1 MRLSRLRERDMD
13 AFVGH
18 LVHLDLQT
26 PVNSPH

>member
-18 LVHLDLQT
+18 LVHLGLQT
-26 PVNSPH
+26 PVKLFY